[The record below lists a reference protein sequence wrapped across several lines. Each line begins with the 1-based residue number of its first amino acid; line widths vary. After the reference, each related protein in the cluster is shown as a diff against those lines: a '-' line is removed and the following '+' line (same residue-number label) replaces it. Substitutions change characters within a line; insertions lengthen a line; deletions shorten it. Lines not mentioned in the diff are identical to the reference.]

1 MNSMRR
7 RGTAAR
13 DAELTSVSIVSDPVV
28 DALLMQV
35 LITPEGRADPY
46 PLYAQIRAAAPLCRT
61 SFGPLVASGYADC
74 LAVLRDPHLGRG
86 ADSARGGGLMPGGE
100 GSGRRGEFF
109 ELSRHNMLLADP
121 PDHTRLRQL
130 VSRTFTPRR
139 VDELRPAVQ
148 ALVDELLDE
157 MAEATDVDFMS
168 AFALPLPMAVIGELV
183 GVPAADRAVLQPL
196 VRAVAKGIE
205 PILSEEENDA
215 AIAAIDELGTYFGD
229 LLEDR
234 RRRPA
239 NDLLTGLAEAR
250 DRDDR
255 LTDYEVCSTAILL
268 FAAGFETT
276 TNLLGNGLLALLRHP
291 DQLAAWRADP
301 GLGATAVDELL
312 RWDSPVQLNLRAA
325 LEPADLHGA
334 VIEPGQRIIV
344 LQGAANRD
352 GLHFP
357 NPETLDLARRDNVPM
372 SFGSGIHHCI
382 GAALARME
390 TDLALT
396 TLLQRFETIDL
407 LDDEPEWRAS
417 FTLRGLL
424 ALPLHVH

>member
-1 MNSMRR
+1 M
-7 RGTAAR
+7 
-13 DAELTSVSIVSDPVV
+13 SIPSDPMV

-46 PLYAQIRAAAPLCRT
+46 PLYAQMRAAAPVCRT
-61 SFGPLVASGYADC
+61 SFGPLVVSGYADC
-74 LAVLRDPHLGRG
+74 LAVLRDPRLGRG
-86 ADSARGGGLMPGGE
+86 ADGTRGEGGGLFA
-100 GSGRRGEFF
+100 SGDGTSSRGEFF
-109 ELSRHNMLLADP
+109 ERSRHNMLLADP

-148 ALVDELLDE
+148 ALVDDLLDE
-157 MAEATDVDFMS
+157 MAAATDVEFMS

-183 GVPAADRAVLQPL
+183 GVPAAERAALQPL

-205 PILSEEENDA
+205 PILTEEENQA
-215 AIAAIDELGTYFGD
+215 AIAGIEELGAYFGE

-255 LTDYEVCSTAILL
+255 LTDYEITSTAILL

-301 GLGATAVDELL
+301 GHGATAVDELL
-312 RWDSPVQLNLRAA
+312 RWDSPVQHNLRVA
-325 LEPADLHGA
+325 LEPADLHGEA
-334 VIEPGQRIIV
+334 IEPGQRIIV

-357 NPETLDLARRDNVPM
+357 DPETLDLARRDNVPM

-390 TDLALT
+390 ADLAFT
-396 TLLQRFETIDL
+396 ALLQRFGTIEL

-424 ALPLHVH
+424 ALPVRVR